1 LLGRTSFTLFIF
13 NHDRPMYV
21 PPSFRVDDPQKLSAF
36 IDANSF
42 GTLVTCQSG
51 LPRATHL
58 PMRPVTRDGVCT
70 RLVAHMARANPQW
83 QDFAAGS
90 EALAIFT
97 GPHAYV
103 SPAWYVESPAVP
115 TWNYAAV
122 HVYGIP
128 RVIDDHDRIVEMLAE
143 MISHYEAA
151 SQRPWDGVIPDEYR
165 DRLIRAIVAFEIEVT
180 RVEGKYKLGQNR
192 GEGDIEGVHRALDG
206 SNDPGSRSLAAL
218 MRSEGLIP

>member
-1 LLGRTSFTLFIF
+1 
-13 NHDRPMYV
+13 
-21 PPSFRVDDPQKLSAF
+21 
-36 IDANSF
+36 
-42 GTLVTCQSG
+42 
-51 LPRATHL
+51 
-58 PMRPVTRDGVCT
+58 
-70 RLVAHMARANPQW
+70 
-83 QDFAAGS
+83 
-90 EALAIFT
+90 
-97 GPHAYV
+97 
-103 SPAWYVESPAVP
+103 
-115 TWNYAAV
+115 
-122 HVYGIP
+122 
-128 RVIDDHDRIVEMLAE
+128 VIDDHDRIVEMLAE